1 MSHKR
6 LTQLQRIAEMK
17 RDIELGRLARLAMAR
32 EGLTQERQRLQDL
45 TRQAAR
51 DGQTSLPGAGAAAL
65 FAFLTENRDGQIAL
79 EQARLEAE
87 IARGKA
93 LAATAFGRA
102 SVLEKLSRE
111 ARTAEKPPRP
121 TET

>member
-1 MSHKR
+1 MLHKHLR
-6 LTQLQRIAEMK
+6 QLHRIAEMK
-17 RDIELGRLARLAMAR
+17 RDIELGHLARLAMAR
-32 EGLTQERQRLQDL
+32 DGLTEERERLQTL

-65 FAFLTENRDGQIAL
+65 FACLTEDRDGQIAL

-102 SVLEKLSRE
+102 SVLEKLAVS
-111 ARTAEKPPRP
+111 AQSAKTPPRLR
-121 TET
+121 